1 MYKLDHHRI
10 MYKLILILI
19 LFMIIQPV
27 YAQIKKYHYIAINQT
42 PLYLNHTALPYANPN
57 APKGGE
63 IRFSALG
70 TFDNL
75 NSMNGQ
81 GTAGEG
87 IQHLYDSLMQSNRN
101 EIGIMYP
108 LLAESIEYDPNAP
121 QFAIFNL
128 NPKAR
133 FSDGS
138 EVTADDVTYTFHTY
152 LNQGAMGLK
161 IYFSDLKNIRALSK
175 YRVRFDFKT
184 TKNLDMPSIVAG
196 VSIMSK
202 RDLQQREKQNMPFKQ
217 ASLVAPIGSGAYR
230 LGKVN
235 AGKQIEYI
243 RNPDYWAKD
252 LMQNRG
258 AYNFDRITYSYFRDE
273 QIAFEAFKLGQF
285 DIQKEQQVRRWATGY
300 EFPKARIGQI
310 KKIAFRHHYP
320 LPIQSYILNTRRK
333 PMDDIHFRLAM
344 SYAYDFE
351 WQNKA
356 LLYNQYQRLQ
366 SYFENSELSAKN
378 TPNDAEMKLLK
389 PILAQLSTI
398 ERKAVLKSWQYP
410 KSDASGLNRY
420 NLLVAYYIL
429 KNAGYHYNQKGQLL
443 DQQQRP
449 MRLEFLIHDDELQRG
464 LLLYARHLKRLGIE
478 SVIRKVD
485 MPQYIERKKNYDYDL
500 IHETLP
506 QSLNPSSEQKR
517 FWGSQSAMEKGN
529 YNFAGIQADYI
540 DQTIEAIIQS
550 KDRQTLIT
558 ATKVL
563 DRLLRAGYYQIL
575 TYGTPLHWYA
585 YWNKFDYVRIQPK
598 YSIAFEYWWSIP
610 QQNTTQQLKLISV
623 K

>member
-1 MYKLDHHRI
+1 MYRFLFSCCMKYNIDDYRRL
-10 MYKLILILI
+10 KSILILN
-19 LFMIIQPV
+19 LFIIIQPA
-27 YAQIKKYHYIAINQT
+27 YAQIKKYHYIATNQT
-42 PLYLNHTALPYANPN
+42 PLYLNHTALPYANPK

-87 IQHLYDSLMQSNRN
+87 VQHLYDSLMQSNRN
-101 EIGIMYP
+101 EIGVMYP
-108 LLAESIEYDPNAP
+108 LLAESVEYNPKAP

-138 EVTADDVTYTFHTY
+138 EVTADDVAYTFETY

-161 IYFSDLKNIRALSK
+161 LYFSDIKSIQVLSK

-184 TKNLDMPSIVAG
+184 AKNLDMPRIVAG
-196 VSIMSK
+196 ISIMSK
-202 RDLQQREKQNMPFKQ
+202 RDLQQREKQNLPFKQ
-217 ASLVAPIGSGAYR
+217 ASLIAPIGSGAYL

-243 RNPDYWAKD
+243 RNPNYWAKD

-258 AYNFDRITYSYFRDE
+258 AYNFDRIYYVYFRDE

-285 DIQKEQQVRRWATGY
+285 DIQKEQQARRWATAY
-300 EFPKARIGQI
+300 QFPKVKTEQI
-310 KKIAFRHHYP
+310 KKMAFRHHYP

-356 LLYNQYQRLQ
+356 LLYHQYQRLQ

-378 TPNDAEMKLLK
+378 TPSDAEMVLLK
-389 PILAQLSTI
+389 PILPQLSVI

-429 KNAGYHYNQKGQLL
+429 KNAGYRYNQKGQLL
-443 DQQQRP
+443 NRQNQPIQ
-449 MRLEFLIHDDELQRG
+449 LEFLIQDDELQRS

-478 SVIRKVD
+478 LIIRKVD

-500 IHETLP
+500 IHDVLP

-529 YNFAGIQADYI
+529 YNFAGIQAPYI
-540 DQTIEAIIQS
+540 DQVIGHIIQS
-550 KDRQTLIT
+550 QNRQDLII

-585 YWNKFDYVRIQPK
+585 YWDKFDYVQNPPK
-598 YSIAFEYWWSIP
+598 YHIAFEYWWA
-610 QQNTTQQLKLISV
+610 K
-623 K
+623 